1 MAEKRDYYE
10 VLGIGK
16 NATDA
21 EIKSAYRKLAKKYH
35 PDLNPGDKEAEEKF
49 KEVNEASD
57 VLSDPQKRQRYD
69 QFGFAGVDPNY
80 AAANGGGAGAGGFGG
95 GFGGVDLGDIFGDI
109 FGGGF
114 GGGFSG
120 FGGGSSTRTANA
132 PRKGHDIQAS
142 VILTFEEAAHGC
154 SKKITINRQDTCP
167 DCGGTGAA
175 KGTSPE
181 TCPDCGGRG
190 YVVTQQRTPFGVMQ
204 SQQPCSHCGGRGT
217 IIRNPCKTCRGT
229 GKTAARKSL
238 EINIPAGI
246 DDDQNIALRG
256 QGDAGSNG
264 GPAGDVIVHV
274 TVKADPM
281 FERDGYDVTIHVPIT
296 FSQAVLGDDVE
307 VPTVDGRIVQH
318 IPEGTQSG
326 TKFRLRGQG
335 IQYLN
340 GRGRGDQYVI
350 VDVEIPKKVTRAQ
363 REALKAF
370 EDSMK
375 EDNYEKRKGFF
386 KNLRDRFS

>member
-1 MAEKRDYYE
+1 MSTVSTEKMMAQIACKAIDDKK
-10 VLGIGK
+10 GQ
-16 NATDA
+16 D
-21 EIKSAYRKLAKKYH
+21 IKII
-35 PDLNPGDKEAEEKF
+35 
-49 KEVNEASD
+49 
-57 VLSDPQKRQRYD
+57 
-69 QFGFAGVDPNY
+69 
-80 AAANGGGAGAGGFGG
+80 
-95 GFGGVDLGDIFGDI
+95 DIH
-109 FGGGF
+109 
-114 GGGFSG
+114 
-120 FGGGSSTRTANA
+120 NV
-132 PRKGHDIQAS
+132 S
-142 VILTFEEAAHGC
+142 VIADYFVIASGTNSNQVQAIVDNVEEQLGRAGFEAKQIEG
-154 SKKITINRQDTCP
+154 NRNSSWILMD
-167 DCGGTGAA
+167 
-175 KGTSPE
+175 
-181 TCPDCGGRG
+181 
-190 YVVTQQRTPFGVMQ
+190 Y
-204 SQQPCSHCGGRGT
+204 
-217 IIRNPCKTCRGT
+217 
-229 GKTAARKSL
+229 
-238 EINIPAGI
+238 
-246 DDDQNIALRG
+246 
-256 QGDAGSNG
+256 
-264 GPAGDVIVHV
+264 GDVIVHV

>member
-1 MAEKRDYYE
+1 MTSQEYCKIAVAALEDRKAEDVKIIDIREISPVADYFVIADGTNQNQIQAMRDACE
-10 VLGIGK
+10 
-16 NATDA
+16 
-21 EIKSAYRKLAKKYH
+21 
-35 PDLNPGDKEAEEKF
+35 EALYK
-49 KEVNEASD
+49 
-57 VLSDPQKRQRYD
+57 
-69 QFGFAGVDPNY
+69 AGLKTKQIEGN
-80 AAANGGGAGAGGFGG
+80 
-95 GFGGVDLGDIFGDI
+95 
-109 FGGGF
+109 
-114 GGGFSG
+114 S
-120 FGGGSSTRTANA
+120 SSTW
-132 PRKGHDIQAS
+132 
-142 VILTFEEAAHGC
+142 ILM
-154 SKKITINRQDTCP
+154 D
-167 DCGGTGAA
+167 
-175 KGTSPE
+175 
-181 TCPDCGGRG
+181 
-190 YVVTQQRTPFGVMQ
+190 Y
-204 SQQPCSHCGGRGT
+204 
-217 IIRNPCKTCRGT
+217 
-229 GKTAARKSL
+229 
-238 EINIPAGI
+238 
-246 DDDQNIALRG
+246 
-256 QGDAGSNG
+256 
-264 GPAGDVIVHV
+264 GDVIVHV

>member
-35 PDLNPGDKEAEEKF
+35 PDLNPGNKEAEEKF
-49 KEVNEASD
+49 KEVNEAND

-80 AAANGGGAGAGGFGG
+80 VAANGGGAGGFGG

-142 VILTFEEAAHGC
+142 VVLTFEEAAHGC